1 MSKKR
6 RTNQQFIRDFM
17 NYSENGGMSHILVL
31 EGINRYAEQ
40 LDKLTDEEVKEMDSK
55 GSMISM
61 AALQRTG
68 REWLAKSRER
78 E

>member
-1 MSKKR
+1 MSKKI

-17 NYSENGGMSHILVL
+17 NYSENGRMSHILVL
-31 EGINRYAEQ
+31 EGINRYADQ
-40 LDKLTDEEVKEMDSK
+40 LDKLTDEQVKEYDSK
-55 GSMISM
+55 GCIISM

-68 REWLAKSRER
+68 REWLAKCKER